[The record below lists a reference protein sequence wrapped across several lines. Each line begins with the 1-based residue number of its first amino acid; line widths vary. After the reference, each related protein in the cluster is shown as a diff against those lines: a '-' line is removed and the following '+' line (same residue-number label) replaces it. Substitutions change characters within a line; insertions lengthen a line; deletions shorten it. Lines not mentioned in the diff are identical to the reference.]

1 MSNSN
6 QNIPGMLYPTQQAG
20 LGSTP
25 AQSAM
30 MMANNK
36 AQMQTNANNLMA
48 GGKRK
53 WRGGAITVPQFH
65 MLYQPQGGSE
75 SNPNNL
81 IAANSVIST
90 RSVMNATNDKY
101 ATQMGGSRQMGGG
114 SRQMGGFRRKRQT
127 RKNTRRNYKNRK
139 SRKSR
144 KSKKSRKY

>member
-1 MSNSN
+1 MTNSN
-6 QNIPGMLYPTQQAG
+6 QNIPGMLYPTQQSMI
-20 LGSTP
+20 GSTP

-65 MLYQPQGGSE
+65 MLYQPQGGPE

-101 ATQMGGSRQMGGG
+101 ATQMGG
-114 SRQMGGFRRKRQT
+114 FRRKRQT
-127 RKNTRRNYKNRK
+127 RKNTRRNYKNK
-139 SRKSR
+139 KSR

>member
-6 QNIPGMLYPTQQAG
+6 QNIPGMLYPTQQSMI
-20 LGSTP
+20 GSTP

-30 MMANNK
+30 IMANNK
-36 AQMQTNANNLMA
+36 AQMQANANNLMS
-48 GGKRK
+48 GGKIKRK
-53 WRGGAITVPQFH
+53 WRGGGITVPQFH
-65 MLYQPQGGSE
+65 MLYQPQGGPE

-90 RSVMNATNDKY
+90 QSAMNATNDKY
-101 ATQMGGSRQMGGG
+101 ATQMGG

-127 RKNTRRNYKNRK
+127 RKNTRRNHKNK
-139 SRKSR
+139 KSR

>member
-1 MSNSN
+1 
-6 QNIPGMLYPTQQAG
+6 MLYPTQQSMI
-20 LGSTP
+20 GSTP

-65 MLYQPQGGSE
+65 MLYQPQGGPE

-101 ATQMGGSRQMGGG
+101 ATQMGG